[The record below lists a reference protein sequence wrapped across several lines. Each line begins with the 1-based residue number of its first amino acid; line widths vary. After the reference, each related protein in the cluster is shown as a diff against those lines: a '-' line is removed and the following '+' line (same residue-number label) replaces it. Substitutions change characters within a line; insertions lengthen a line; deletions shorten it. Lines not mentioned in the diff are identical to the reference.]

1 MQSKPAAAAA
11 AAPVPA
17 ARENGL
23 PLDVLQ
29 RAVHRTLHE
38 HAYAQI
44 REALMVGRFLPGQK
58 LTIRGL
64 ATALHISPT
73 PIREALHRL
82 TTEGALRAGP
92 SRRLMVPMLS
102 VEEFRELRDIRLAL
116 EGLATERA
124 VSLITPAEIQLL
136 RNSDAAIRE
145 LRRAGDIGGTLKAIH
160 HFHHTL
166 YAAACMPTLKHL
178 IEGLWLRNGPYLH
191 LLFPEYAGKEQGK
204 LRAQTLAAIERRDAA
219 AARRSMMADLNQ
231 TADYLIARLSNL

>member
-1 MQSKPAAAAA
+1 MKSKAAAA
-11 AAPVPA
+11 AAPVMSAPA
-17 ARENGL
+17 GAL
-23 PLDVLQ
+23 PLDALQ
-29 RAVHRTLHE
+29 RASHRTLHE

-92 SRRLMVPMLS
+92 SRRLMVPQLS
-102 VEEFRELRDIRLAL
+102 SEEFCELRDIRLAL

-124 VSLITPAEIQLL
+124 ARLITPAEVQLL
-136 RNSDAAIRE
+136 RSADAAIRA
-145 LRRAGDIGGTLKAIH
+145 LRRAGDVGGTIQAIH
-160 HFHHTL
+160 RFHHTL
-166 YAAACMPTLKHL
+166 YAAARMPTLTHL

-191 LLFPEYAGKEQGK
+191 LLFPDYAGKEQGK
-204 LRAQTLAAIERRDAA
+204 LRALTLAAVERRDAA
-219 AARRSMMADLNQ
+219 GARRSMQADLNQ
-231 TADYLIARLSNL
+231 TAEYLIAQLGTR